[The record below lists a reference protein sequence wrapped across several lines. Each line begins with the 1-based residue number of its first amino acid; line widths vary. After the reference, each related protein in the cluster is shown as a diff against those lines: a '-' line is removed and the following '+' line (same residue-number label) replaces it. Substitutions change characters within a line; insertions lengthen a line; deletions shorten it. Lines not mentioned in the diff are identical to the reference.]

1 MIEDLQ
7 LKDKRDVPSS
17 SLSGGMKRKLR
28 QGHFMFVLSRFLLLI
43 SDRSK
48 PTYRVVS
55 LIQFS

>member
-28 QGHFMFVLSRFLLLI
+28 QDFFVFVLGRFF

-48 PTYRVVS
+48 PTYIVVS